1 MNNDCIVNRYDSY
14 GSSEVVRVAYPI
26 PFYTQMADFNDKDFQ
41 GFKSREEAEYWQCR
55 GCGIASLKM
64 IIDGFN
70 RFRNMDDSLPYGSL
84 IYKGDE
90 DGAHCDAGWIHA
102 GLVKLAEDYD
112 IQGQA
117 HRNACAEDVQ
127 AEIENNRPC
136 IVSVTPAFNGGKT
149 DENGNVRRK
158 GGHLIVVKGVVKEN
172 GVLTGFIVNH
182 PSSFLPLN
190 LESYFV
196 NVEDFKNSF
205 SGAFMS
211 FWI

>member
-1 MNNDCIVNRYDSY
+1 MSNNCIVRKYDNN
-14 GSSEVVRVAYPI
+14 EVINVSYPI
-26 PFYTQMADFNDKDFQ
+26 PFYTQMADFNDNDLQ
-41 GFKSREEAEYWQCR
+41 GFKNKEEAEYWQSR

-70 RFRNMDDSLPYGSL
+70 RFRNMSDCLPYGSL
-84 IYKGDE
+84 IYKGDN
-90 DGAHCDAGWIHA
+90 DGAHCDAGWIHR
-102 GLVKLAEDYD
+102 GLVDLAKYYD
-112 IQGQA
+112 IQGET
-117 HRNACAEDVQ
+117 HRNSSAEDVQ
-127 AEIENNRPC
+127 SEVENNRPC
-136 IVSVTPAFNGGKT
+136 IVSVTPGFSGGKT

-190 LESYFV
+190 YESYFV
-196 NVEDFKNSF
+196 SVEDFRNSF